1 MNREAIREH
10 LAQAERQS
18 ALGQACIDRQ
28 REIVTS
34 LETHGYDPTRA
45 RRVLRRL
52 EEQQLANLGICRRL
66 GGILVRI

>member
-1 MNREAIREH
+1 
-10 LAQAERQS
+10 L

-66 GGILVRI
+66 GKISVRI